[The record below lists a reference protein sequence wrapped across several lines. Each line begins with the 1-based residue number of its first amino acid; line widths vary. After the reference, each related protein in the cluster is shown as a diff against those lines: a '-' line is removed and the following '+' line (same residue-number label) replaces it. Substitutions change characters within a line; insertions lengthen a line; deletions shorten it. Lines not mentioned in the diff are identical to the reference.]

1 MKKPLSKIKIKS
13 YLIKLHAMKQSAIE
27 KKKHICDQING
38 IVTEDSHVNTRNSE
52 MLDIMIVMMMTCKNQ
67 RI

>member
-1 MKKPLSKIKIKS
+1 MKKTLSKNKIKS
-13 YLIKLHAMKQSAIE
+13 YLNQTTCNETVQL

-38 IVTEDSHVNTRNSE
+38 IVTDDSHANTRNSE
-52 MLDIMIVMMMTCKNQ
+52 MREIMIVTMITCKNQ